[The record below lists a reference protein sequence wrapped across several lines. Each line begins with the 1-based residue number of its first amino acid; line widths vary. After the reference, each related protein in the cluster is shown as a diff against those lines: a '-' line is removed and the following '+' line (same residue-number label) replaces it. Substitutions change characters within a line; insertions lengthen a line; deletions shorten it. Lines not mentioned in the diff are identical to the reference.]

1 VTAPAGR
8 YFLAAAL
15 ATAGIAVA
23 AGVVLRFVDRLPE
36 PGRFLAPG
44 SVTIAVTVPDAY
56 VIWHEHRTL
65 YEGRAYDLPAS
76 LPGGA
81 RLHVTGPGG
90 GAVDVQPASGMKL
103 QSGTQERASVAR
115 FEAREAGPY
124 RVAVEGDFAPRV
136 MVVGT
141 DFFWPLFGAIAAAVA
156 ALVVGVGAGASV
168 ALYAF
173 LDSTAGGARAAAGAV
188 TPERE
193 LALRRLTALV
203 YGLQAVSLVVG
214 VTSIAGVIVNYL
226 KRREVAGTWLESH
239 FDWQIRT
246 FWLSLLWG
254 LAGLATAAFLVGFL
268 VLLVTAVWFVYRV
281 VKGWTDL
288 NEGRQAGTGS

>member
-1 VTAPAGR
+1 
-8 YFLAAAL
+8 
-15 ATAGIAVA
+15 VA
-23 AGVVLRFVDRLPE
+23 
-36 PGRFLAPG
+36 
-44 SVTIAVTVPDAY
+44 
-56 VIWHEHRTL
+56 
-65 YEGRAYDLPAS
+65 
-76 LPGGA
+76 
-81 RLHVTGPGG
+81 
-90 GAVDVQPASGMKL
+90 
-103 QSGTQERASVAR
+103 
-115 FEAREAGPY
+115 
-124 RVAVEGDFAPRV
+124 
-136 MVVGT
+136 
-141 DFFWPLFGAIAAAVA
+141 
-156 ALVVGVGAGASV
+156 VGAGASV